1 MKATPLI
8 ILASVTVI
16 LMIAVA
22 FVTREERAGIEGRG
36 EKLFPELRA
45 QLNAVRTIRVTGKDQ
60 GVTLTHAGT
69 HWAVKEKGGHEAAS
83 NRVRTFLIAMSE
95 LTILEPKTRT
105 SKLYEKLGLLDAEA
119 DGSTSTHVTLTNEQ
133 GDVIAEVVLGNRR
146 PSRGAGSGEEIYIRK
161 PGDPQTWLV
170 MGRLTVDK
178 APGGWLQKQILNV
191 DIQRVRRVQITH
203 PGGDRLT
210 IEKDDT
216 FDADFSVIGMP
227 DTMKV
232 ASQFSVNSV
241 ADTFARL
248 TADDVIPQAQIDAA
262 FRQGV
267 IATLETFDGLRVT
280 ARTAEKNGK
289 HYLTASAEFD
299 QSLVLPEPEPFTPES
314 EEGPDAGAEGGKQ
327 DGKEPERA
335 SPPSWLKSP
344 EGVQQEVKAFNERR
358 TGWAYEIPT
367 FRAESLTTRRSD
379 LLTKKT

>member
-1 MKATPLI
+1 MKATSLI
-8 ILASVTVI
+8 ILAAVTVI

-22 FVTREERAGIEGRG
+22 FVTREDCAGIEGRG
-36 EKLFPELRA
+36 EKLFPDLRA

-69 HWAVKEKGGHEAAS
+69 HWEVKEKDGHEAAS
-83 NRVRTFLIAMSE
+83 DRVRTFLIGMSE
-95 LTILEPKTRT
+95 LTILEPKTRN

-119 DGSTSTHVTLTNEQ
+119 DGSTSTHVALTNEQ
-133 GDVIAEVVLGNRR
+133 GDVLAEVVLGNRR
-146 PSRGAGSGEEIYIRK
+146 PSRGAGSGEDIYTRK

-170 MGRLTVDK
+170 AGRLTVDK
-178 APGGWLQKQILNV
+178 TPGGWLQKQILNV

-203 PGGDRLT
+203 PGGERLT
-210 IEKDDT
+210 IEKDDP
-216 FDADFSVIGMP
+216 FDADFRVVGMP

-232 ASQFSVNSV
+232 TSQFSVNSI

-248 TADDVIPQAQIDAA
+248 TTDDVTPKAQVKAA
-262 FRQGV
+262 FRQSV
-267 IATLETFDGLRVT
+267 TATLETFDGLRVT
-280 ARTAEKNGK
+280 CRTTEKDGK

-314 EEGPDAGAEGGKQ
+314 EEGPAPAT
-327 DGKEPERA
+327 
-335 SPPSWLKSP
+335 PPSWLKSP
-344 EGVQQEVKAFNERR
+344 EDVQQEVKAFNERR

-367 FRAESLTTRRSD
+367 FRAESLITRRSD